1 MNELL
6 GTIGTAPA
14 ACQFAGAA
22 VVCTFSMHSR
32 RMDNATATPLGI
44 GLVGVG
50 RHGSRYVQHLRHDL
64 PEAALTAICR
74 RSGGASYPGTDIP
87 LYDDYRKMIADPRV
101 EAVVVVTPPSLC
113 PPICLAA
120 VAAGKAV
127 LIEKPLALTGRE
139 ARAMVTAAENRHVL
153 LMTAHTMRF
162 DPTIVLVKEQLPLI
176 GRLRSAT
183 LISHVETRANL
194 IAGKNGPVPVGALLE
209 LGIHLLDLIR
219 FLTGEEIREV
229 QCTMTPLPEAAPETR
244 VQAQVRTAGD
254 ILCRLDVA
262 RVEAQ
267 RAGTAEWLG
276 TSGSIR
282 ADWVARKVT
291 RTAVD
296 GTSQTWDLEPRPTVL
311 ATLHAFVQA
320 IRAGSAPP
328 ITGLDGCLAV
338 EAADACYRSAA
349 LNGAAIPCEPAVQ
362 A

>member
-1 MNELL
+1 MNR
-6 GTIGTAPA
+6 TSPA
-14 ACQFAGAA
+14 
-22 VVCTFSMHSR
+22 
-32 RMDNATATPLGI
+32 PLGV

-50 RHGSRYVQHLRHDL
+50 RHGSRYVQHLLHDV
-64 PEAALTAICR
+64 PQAALTAICR
-74 RSGGASYPGTDIP
+74 KSGGASYPGTHVP

-113 PPICLAA
+113 PSICLAA

-127 LIEKPLALTGRE
+127 LVEKPLALTGRE
-139 ARAMVTAAENRHVL
+139 ARAMVTAADERHVL

-162 DPTIVLVKEQLPLI
+162 DPTIVLLKEQLPSI
-176 GRLRSAT
+176 GPLRSAT
-183 LISHVETRANL
+183 LTSHVETKANL

-219 FLTGEEIREV
+219 FLSGEEIREV
-229 QCTMTPLPEAAPETR
+229 HCTMTPSPEAAPETR
-244 VQAQVRTAGD
+244 VEAQVRTSGG

-267 RAGTAEWLG
+267 RVGTAEWLG
-276 TSGSIR
+276 AGGTMR

-291 RTAVD
+291 RTAGD
-296 GTSQTWDLEPRPTVL
+296 GATRTWDLEPRPTVL
-311 ATLHAFVQA
+311 ATLHAFVEA
-320 IRAGSAPP
+320 IRTGSAPP

-349 LNGAAIPCEPAVQ
+349 LNGAAMPCEPA
-362 A
+362 AG